1 MVQEQLIG
9 SGHVEWA
16 VVLRRKDGAVRAT
29 SLGYQARGRET
40 LAFVAPCLTHGPL
53 SPYQPSEELI
63 RAVLEAFRDPARA
76 REHGLQFNGA
86 SYSCVRADQWAVYA
100 KKVRLQSVLV

>member
-1 MVQEQLIG
+1 MPDMVP
-9 SGHVEWA
+9 
-16 VVLRRKDGAVRAT
+16 
-29 SLGYQARGRET
+29 SLPA
-40 LAFVAPCLTHGPL
+40 LPSLPAPCLTRGPL
-53 SPYQPSEELI
+53 SPCQPSEELI

-100 KKVRLQSVLV
+100 KKVRLQSVLALDIREVM